1 MIKTVALR
9 FSDNFAPK
17 SGTIAEHQKIIDS
30 NGYVWYGK
38 MGSRLSKDTIKEILE
53 LEEPKFLLI
62 NSGKTDRYW
71 MHISD
76 IKIACAEPQYIPEYY
91 RNQTEKFKC
100 WFKITKIELAQKDV
114 MAHCFVTS
122 SGNSLSEA
130 SKHSM
135 SPYFKI
141 EYRD

>member
-9 FSDNFAPK
+9 LADNFAPK

-38 MGSRLSKDTIKEILE
+38 MGSALSGSIIEEILK

-62 NSGKTDRYW
+62 NSGKFDRYW
-71 MHISD
+71 MYVED
-76 IKIACAEPQYIPEYY
+76 IKKECTEPQFIPEYY
-91 RNQTEKFKC
+91 RNQTERFKC

>member
-9 FSDNFAPK
+9 FADNFAPK
-17 SGTIAEHQKIIDS
+17 SGTIAEHQKIIDL

-38 MGSRLSKDTIKEILE
+38 MGSALSGSIIEEILK

-62 NSGKTDRYW
+62 NSGKFDRYW
-71 MHISD
+71 MYVED
-76 IKIACAEPQYIPEYY
+76 IKKECPEPQYIPEYY
-91 RNQTEKFKC
+91 RNQTERFKC